1 MSTIQKRTLT
11 ITCADGEEVTRKQ
24 HSCFVHNLVSDI
36 MRPKPLIIWKR
47 NPEAEPGVRSYYTNG
62 LAEGTLI
69 TLRSIPDN
77 SGVEFTYSR
86 HGKLLYTAIETQGD
100 TRCDMHMTALLHRV
114 AVTVGLAETTQ
125 KPNPLAETM
134 KCIKPQET
142 EPAQYSIKVADVFRR
157 VTADQMI
164 DCILRNPS
172 MLSIGIT
179 EGSNEWNRREA
190 LIRATVSYIQHIAP
204 KENGLL
210 LQSFALKSI
219 KSGRLCGHLITS
231 PLTEIANAY
240 VSFDEKDY
248 GGLSSAQR
256 NQKFARDIIVNLLIG
271 N

>member
-1 MSTIQKRTLT
+1 MKRTLT
-11 ITCADGEEVTRKQ
+11 ITCAEGEDVTRKQ
-24 HSCFVHNLVSDI
+24 HSCFVYNLMSDI

-47 NPEAEPGVRSYYTNG
+47 SPEAEPGEAYYTNG

-77 SGVEFTYSR
+77 SAVEFTYSR
-86 HGKLLYTAIETQGD
+86 HGKLLYTAVETQGD
-100 TRCDMHMTALLHRV
+100 TRCDMHMTALLNRV
-114 AVTVGLAETTQ
+114 AITVGLAEAVE
-125 KPNPLAETM
+125 KPNLLADTM
-134 KCIKPQET
+134 KSIKPQEK
-142 EPAQYSIKVADVFRR
+142 ELAQYSMTVSDIFRR
-157 VTADQMI
+157 VTTNQMV

-179 EGSNEWNRREA
+179 EGSNEWKRREE

-204 KENGLL
+204 KENGLS

-219 KSGRLCGHLITS
+219 KTGRLCGHLTTAK
-231 PLTEIANAY
+231 LKEIANAY

-248 GGLSSAQR
+248 GGLPPAQR
-256 NQKFARDIIVNLLIG
+256 NQKFARDIIVNLLVG